1 MVAQTLAAAAAA
13 RTCPGQGLEAHA
25 ATSAQI
31 ETDSCLTGL
40 GPRYGEARATALDGG
55 PDHAGSQSES
65 QPRHGH
71 AEWRRMLEA
80 AK

>member
-1 MVAQTLAAAAAA
+1 MVVAQTLAAGV
-13 RTCPGQGLEAHA
+13 RTCPGQGLQAHA

-31 ETDSCLTGL
+31 ETGSCLAEL
-40 GPRYGEARATALDGG
+40 CPRHGKARAIALDGG

-65 QPRHGH
+65 QPRHDH
-71 AEWRRMLEA
+71 AEWRRMPVA